1 MLSKSLMTTADLSH
15 SQAQEVLCMVA
26 SSASPKL
33 HSAAHIFHSRMSNVS
48 FLPLRLAKIDRLLGG
63 GLSRGS
69 ISEVVGPAGVGKT
82 QLCLTLTAVAGLA
95 RSLGGLGEGTGVLYF
110 DTEGKFSAQ
119 RLVEIAQAQSPSWFG
134 NGSGKGCPI
143 NTSYSQSQ
151 GRPPPPPPS
160 SSSSSGLDLEGEL
173 SGGERISTPLD
184 GNGLA
189 TARVVELL
197 ERTHVCNVENSEDFL
212 V

>member
-134 NGSGKGCPI
+134 NGSGKGCAI

-151 GRPPPPPPS
+151 GRGPPS
-160 SSSSSGLDLEGEL
+160 RSSSGLDLERSEL
-173 SGGERISTPLD
+173 TGGERISTPPD

>member
-1 MLSKSLMTTADLSH
+1 MTTADLSH

-33 HSAAHIFHSRMSNVS
+33 HSAAHIFSSRLSNVS

-119 RLVEIAQAQSPSWFG
+119 RLVEIAQAQSPSWYG
-134 NGSGKGCPI
+134 NGSSGKGCAI
-143 NTSYSQSQ
+143 NASYSQAPQ
-151 GRPPPPPPS
+151 GRAPPCS
-160 SSSSSGLDLEGEL
+160 SSSSSGLDLEKREL
-173 SGGERISTPLD
+173 TGGERISTPPD

>member
-1 MLSKSLMTTADLSH
+1 
-15 SQAQEVLCMVA
+15 
-26 SSASPKL
+26 
-33 HSAAHIFHSRMSNVS
+33 
-48 FLPLRLAKIDRLLGG
+48 
-63 GLSRGS
+63 
-69 ISEVVGPAGVGKT
+69 VGPAGVGKT

-119 RLVEIAQAQSPSWFG
+119 RLVEIAQVQSPSWYG
-134 NGSGKGCPI
+134 NGSGKSCAI
-143 NTSYSQSQ
+143 TASYSQSQ
-151 GRPPPPPPS
+151 GRVPPS
-160 SSSSSGLDLEGEL
+160 SGGSGSVFLDAESVLT
-173 SGGERISTPLD
+173 GGERISTPPD